1 MKRISG
7 PIPIF
12 FLQVAKMSIQTAVAS
27 EYTHMVLCEI
37 VGGKTAKE
45 SFGVKEVC
53 IHDLTRYF
61 NIYSYLCHK
70 ICWTFLW
77 ALPVKVLMLAN
88 LPPLLYFIP
97 CEFEV
102 NHLVKKIQFW
112 DYCWKKEDYLYSDQ
126 MISDVDYR
134 CISWTNNL
142 SIFTHRLV

>member
-53 IHDLTRYF
+53 NHDLTRYF

-70 ICWTFLW
+70 ICWTFL
-77 ALPVKVLMLAN
+77 
-88 LPPLLYFIP
+88 
-97 CEFEV
+97 
-102 NHLVKKIQFW
+102 
-112 DYCWKKEDYLYSDQ
+112 
-126 MISDVDYR
+126 
-134 CISWTNNL
+134 
-142 SIFTHRLV
+142 